1 MDNIVGIRFRE
12 GGKIYNFVPG
22 HFVLKEGDEVIV
34 KTEKGLSLGIVAT
47 PVRKRDPN
55 YPRDQLKEVFRLA
68 NDKDRHQYQD
78 SLNRE
83 KEANR
88 FCQERIEERN
98 LPMTLVDVESF
109 FDGSKIIFY
118 FYADGRV
125 DFRELVKDL
134 VKKLHTRVELRQ
146 IGVRNKAKMIG
157 GVGPCGRELCCATF
171 LKEFHSVSVKMAK
184 EQNLSLNP
192 TKISGVCGRLM
203 CCLKYEYFDYLEMKK
218 GIPKLGKRIITPEGE
233 GKVVRQNIL
242 EQRLIVALDD
252 GREIEFGVS
261 DLSLEKVGTAQSH
274 PSGRAAKTEAAAPR
288 QASGSSEQ
296 AQRNGD
302 KAEKN

>member
-12 GGKIYNFVPG
+12 GGKIYHFVPG

-34 KTEKGLSLGIVAT
+34 KTEKGLAFGTVAT
-47 PVRKRDPN
+47 PVTKRDPN
-55 YPRDQLKEVFRLA
+55 FPRDQLKDVFRLA
-68 NDKDRHQYQD
+68 NDSDRQQYQEC
-78 SLNRE
+78 LARE
-83 KEANR
+83 QEAQR
-88 FCQERIEERN
+88 FCQERIEKRD

-157 GVGPCGRELCCATF
+157 GIGPCGRELCCASF

-203 CCLKYEYFDYLEMKK
+203 CCLKYEYADYLDMKK
-218 GIPKLGKRIITPEGE
+218 HLPKVGKRIITPEGE
-233 GKVVRQNIL
+233 GKVVRQNVM
-242 EQRLIVALDD
+242 EQRVAVTLTD
-252 GREIEFGVS
+252 GREIECEVAE
-261 DLSLEKVGTAQSH
+261 LSPAQATSRGSKQTGGE
-274 PSGRAAKTEAAAPR
+274 PKTVAAGQQE
-288 QASGSSEQ
+288 
-296 AQRNGD
+296 GD

>member
-12 GGKIYNFVPG
+12 GGKIYHFAPG

-34 KTEKGLSLGIVAT
+34 KTEKGLSFGIVAT

-55 YPRDQLKEVFRLA
+55 YPKEQLKEVFRLA
-68 NDKDRHQYQD
+68 NDTDRHQYQEN
-78 SLNRE
+78 LARE
-83 KEANR
+83 KETYS
-88 FCQERIEERN
+88 FCQERIEERG

-157 GVGPCGRELCCATF
+157 GIGPCGRELCCASF

-203 CCLKYEYFDYLEMKK
+203 CCLKYEYADYLDMKK
-218 GIPKLGKRIITPEGE
+218 HIPKVGKRIITPEGE
-233 GKVVRQNIL
+233 GKVVRQNVM
-242 EQRLIVALDD
+242 EQRVAVALSD
-252 GREIEFGVS
+252 GREIEFGLA
-261 DLSLEKVGTAQSH
+261 DLSLGQATSGGRHQGGGEPRTDAATQEK
-274 PSGRAAKTEAAAPR
+274 REKAKK
-288 QASGSSEQ
+288 
-296 AQRNGD
+296 D
-302 KAEKN
+302 

>member
-12 GGKIYNFVPG
+12 GGKIYHFSPG
-22 HFVLKEGDEVIV
+22 HFVLKQGDEVIV
-34 KTEKGLSLGIVAT
+34 KTEKGLGFGIVAT
-47 PVRKRDPN
+47 PVRKRAPN
-55 YPRDQLKEVFRLA
+55 YPKDQLKEVFRLA
-68 NDKDRHQYQD
+68 NDNDRRQYQAN
-78 SLNRE
+78 LTRG
-83 KEANR
+83 KEAHH
-88 FCQERIEERN
+88 FCQERIEARS

-157 GVGPCGRELCCATF
+157 GIGPCGRELCCATF

-203 CCLKYEYFDYLEMKK
+203 CCLKYEYHDYIEMKK
-218 GIPKLGKRIITPEGE
+218 GIPKVGKRITTPEGE
-233 GKVVRQNIL
+233 GKVVRQNVM
-242 EQRLIVALDD
+242 EQRVVVALDD
-252 GREIEFGVS
+252 GREIEFGAS
-261 DLSLEKVGTAQSH
+261 DLSRQQTDAKESH
-274 PSGRAAKTEAAAPR
+274 QLNSKPKTDMTK
-288 QASGSSEQ
+288 QA
-296 AQRNGD
+296 NGD
-302 KAEKN
+302 SVKKN

>member
-12 GGKIYNFVPG
+12 GGKIYHFSPG
-22 HFVLKEGDEVIV
+22 HFVLKPGDEVIV
-34 KTEKGLSLGIVAT
+34 KTEKGLSLGFVAT
-47 PVRKRDPN
+47 PARKREPN

-68 NDKDRHQYQD
+68 NDTDRQQYQAN
-78 SLNRE
+78 LARG
-83 KEANR
+83 KEAHD
-88 FCQERIEERN
+88 FCQERIDERG

-157 GVGPCGRELCCATF
+157 GIGPCGRELCCTTF

-203 CCLKYEYFDYLEMKK
+203 CCLKYEYSDYIEMKK
-218 GIPKLGKRIITPEGE
+218 GIPKVGKRINTPEGE
-233 GKVVRQNIL
+233 GKVVRQNVM
-242 EQRLIVALDD
+242 EQRLAVSLDD
-252 GREIEFGVS
+252 GRELEFAVS
-261 DLSLEKVGTAQSH
+261 DLMPKIAGMVECHSSCDATKHRQEDTEKR
-274 PSGRAAKTEAAAPR
+274 GR
-288 QASGSSEQ
+288 
-296 AQRNGD
+296 GD
-302 KAEKN
+302 RK

>member
-12 GGKIYNFVPG
+12 SGKIYHFAPG

-34 KTEKGLSLGIVAT
+34 KTDKGLSLGIVAT
-47 PVRKRDPN
+47 PVRRRDPS
-55 YPRDQLKEVFRLA
+55 YPKDQLKEVFRLA
-68 NDKDRHQYQD
+68 NDNDRQQYQEC
-78 SLNRE
+78 LARE
-83 KEANR
+83 KEAHL
-88 FCQERIEERN
+88 FCQERIEKRG

-203 CCLKYEYFDYLEMKK
+203 CCLKYEYGDYIEMKK
-218 GIPKLGKRIITPEGE
+218 GMPKVGKRIITPEGE
-233 GKVVRQNIL
+233 GKVVRQNVMEKRVVISL
-242 EQRLIVALDD
+242 TD
-252 GREIEFGVS
+252 GREIEMDIP
-261 DLSLEKVGTAQSH
+261 DLYPNNERSEGGSQC
-274 PSGRAAKTEAAAPR
+274 SGEPKTDGEM
-288 QASGSSEQ
+288 QQ
-296 AQRNGD
+296 NGD
-302 KAEKN
+302 KE

>member
-12 GGKIYNFVPG
+12 GGKIYNFAPG

-34 KTEKGLSLGIVAT
+34 KTEQGLSFGIVAT

-55 YPRDQLKEVFRLA
+55 FPKDQLKEVFRLA
-68 NDKDRHQYQD
+68 NDNDRQQYQD
-78 SLNRE
+78 CLTRE
-83 KEANR
+83 TEAQG
-88 FCQERIEERN
+88 FCQERIEERA

-134 VKKLHTRVELRQ
+134 VKELHTRVELRQ

-203 CCLKYEYFDYLEMKK
+203 CCLKYEYADYIEMKK
-218 GIPKLGKRIITPEGE
+218 GMPKVGKRIITPEGE
-233 GKVVRQNIL
+233 GKVVRQNVM
-242 EQRLIVALDD
+242 EKRVVVALND
-252 GREIEFGVS
+252 GREVEFGLF
-261 DLSLEKVGTAQSH
+261 DLK
-274 PSGRAAKTEAAAPR
+274 KNAAACHQGGDR
-288 QASGSSEQ
+288 EGNAEQ
-296 AQRNGD
+296 DLDRG
-302 KAEKN
+302 

>member
-12 GGKIYNFVPG
+12 GGKIYNFAPG

-34 KTEKGLSLGIVAT
+34 KTEKGLSFGIVAT

-55 YPRDQLKEVFRLA
+55 FPKDQLKEVFRLA
-68 NDKDRHQYQD
+68 NDNDRQQYQEC
-78 SLNRE
+78 LTRE
-83 KEANR
+83 KEAHA
-88 FCQERIEERN
+88 FCQDRIKERA

-134 VKKLHTRVELRQ
+134 VKELHTRVELRQ

-203 CCLKYEYFDYLEMKK
+203 CCLKYEYADYIEMKR
-218 GIPKLGKRIITPEGE
+218 GMPKVGKRIITPEGE
-233 GKVVRQNIL
+233 GKVVRQNVM
-242 EQRLIVALDD
+242 EKRVVVALSD
-252 GREIEFGVS
+252 GREVEFGLF
-261 DLSLEKVGTAQSH
+261 DLEMK
-274 PSGRAAKTEAAAPR
+274 AAGCHQQGAREVKPDQDLDR
-288 QASGSSEQ
+288 G
-296 AQRNGD
+296 
-302 KAEKN
+302 

>member
-12 GGKIYNFVPG
+12 DGKIYHFIPG

-55 YPRDQLKEVFRLA
+55 YPKDQLKEVFRLA
-68 NDKDRHQYQD
+68 NDNDRQQYKDC
-78 SLNRE
+78 LARE
-83 KEANR
+83 EEAHR

-98 LPMTLVDVESF
+98 LPMVLVDVERF

-203 CCLKYEYFDYLEMKK
+203 CCLKYEYTDYVEMKK
-218 GIPKLGKRIITPEGE
+218 GMPKVGKRIITPEGE
-233 GKVVRQNIL
+233 GKVVRQNVM
-242 EQRLIVALDD
+242 EQRVAVALDD
-252 GREIEFGVS
+252 GREIEFGAS
-261 DLSLEKVGTAQSH
+261 DLSLEQTSAAGNNQR
-274 PSGRAAKTEAAAPR
+274 SGDPKPT
-288 QASGSSEQ
+288 
-296 AQRNGD
+296 
-302 KAEKN
+302 

>member
-1 MDNIVGIRFRE
+1 MI
-12 GGKIYNFVPG
+12 
-22 HFVLKEGDEVIV
+22 
-34 KTEKGLSLGIVAT
+34 
-47 PVRKRDPN
+47 
-55 YPRDQLKEVFRLA
+55 RLA
-68 NDKDRHQYQD
+68 NDNDGQQYKDCRA
-78 SLNRE
+78 RE
-83 KEANR
+83 GEARR

-98 LPMTLVDVESF
+98 LPMILVDVERF

-203 CCLKYEYFDYLEMKK
+203 CCLKYEYTDYVEMKK
-218 GIPKLGKRIITPEGE
+218 GMPKVGKRIITPEGE
-233 GKVVRQNIL
+233 GKVVRQNVM
-242 EQRLIVALDD
+242 EQRVAVALDD
-252 GREIEFGVS
+252 GREIEFGAS
-261 DLSLEKVGTAQSH
+261 DLSLEQTSAAGNNQR
-274 PSGRAAKTEAAAPR
+274 SGDPKPT
-288 QASGSSEQ
+288 
-296 AQRNGD
+296 
-302 KAEKN
+302 

>member
-1 MDNIVGIRFRE
+1 
-12 GGKIYNFVPG
+12 
-22 HFVLKEGDEVIV
+22 
-34 KTEKGLSLGIVAT
+34 VAT

-55 YPRDQLKEVFRLA
+55 FPKDQLKEVFRLA
-68 NDKDRHQYQD
+68 NDNDRQQYQD
-78 SLNRE
+78 CLTRE
-83 KEANR
+83 TEAHG
-88 FCQERIEERN
+88 FCQECIEERA

-134 VKKLHTRVELRQ
+134 VKELHTRVELRQ

-203 CCLKYEYFDYLEMKK
+203 CCLKYEYADYIEMKK
-218 GIPKLGKRIITPEGE
+218 GMPKVGKRIITPEGE
-233 GKVVRQNIL
+233 GKVVRQNVM
-242 EQRLIVALDD
+242 EKKVVVALSD
-252 GREIEFGVS
+252 GREVEFGLL
-261 DLSLEKVGTAQSH
+261 DLEAN
-274 PSGRAAKTEAAAPR
+274 AAACH
-288 QASGSSEQ
+288 QC
-296 AQRNGD
+296 GD
-302 KAEKN
+302 KEG

>member
-1 MDNIVGIRFRE
+1 
-12 GGKIYNFVPG
+12 
-22 HFVLKEGDEVIV
+22 
-34 KTEKGLSLGIVAT
+34 
-47 PVRKRDPN
+47 
-55 YPRDQLKEVFRLA
+55 VFRLA
-68 NDKDRHQYQD
+68 NDNDRQQYKDC
-78 SLNRE
+78 LARE
-83 KEANR
+83 EEAQR

-98 LPMTLVDVESF
+98 LPMILVDVERF

-203 CCLKYEYFDYLEMKK
+203 CCLKYEYTDYMEMKK
-218 GIPKLGKRIITPEGE
+218 GMPKVGKRIITPEGE
-233 GKVVRQNIL
+233 GKVVRQNVM
-242 EQRLIVALDD
+242 EQRVAVALDD
-252 GREIEFGVS
+252 GREIEFAAS
-261 DLSLEKVGTAQSH
+261 DLSLEQTGAAGSNQR
-274 PSGRAAKTEAAAPR
+274 SGDPKPT
-288 QASGSSEQ
+288 
-296 AQRNGD
+296 
-302 KAEKN
+302 

>member
-12 GGKIYNFVPG
+12 GGKIYHFAPG

-47 PVRKRDPN
+47 PVTRRDPN
-55 YPRDQLKEVFRLA
+55 YPKDQLKEVFRLA
-68 NDKDRHQYQD
+68 NDNDRQQYQEC
-78 SLNRE
+78 LARE
-83 KEANR
+83 KEAR
-88 FCQERIEERN
+88 QFCQERIDDRH

-134 VKKLHTRVELRQ
+134 VKRFHTRVELRQ

-203 CCLKYEYFDYLEMKK
+203 CCLKYEYADYLQMKR
-218 GIPKLGKRIITPEGE
+218 GMPKVGKRINTAEGE
-233 GKVVRQNIL
+233 GKVVRQNVMENRVVI
-242 EQRLIVALDD
+242 ALND
-252 GREIEFGVS
+252 GREIEFDVTNLCPHKEMS
-261 DLSLEKVGTAQSH
+261 ERCRQCCDE
-274 PSGRAAKTEAAAPR
+274 AKIDADIQENA
-288 QASGSSEQ
+288 
-296 AQRNGD
+296 D
-302 KAEKN
+302 KE

>member
-12 GGKIYNFVPG
+12 GGKIYNFAPG

-34 KTEKGLSLGIVAT
+34 KTEKGLSFGIVAT
-47 PVRKRDPN
+47 PVIKRDPN
-55 YPRDQLKEVFRLA
+55 FPKDQLKEVFRLA
-68 NDKDRHQYQD
+68 NDNDRQQYQD
-78 SLNRE
+78 CLTRE
-83 KEANR
+83 QDAYR
-88 FCQERIEERN
+88 FCQERIEERA

-134 VKKLHTRVELRQ
+134 VKELHTRVELRQ

-203 CCLKYEYFDYLEMKK
+203 CCLKYEYADYIEMKK
-218 GIPKLGKRIITPEGE
+218 GMPKVGKRIMTPEGE
-233 GKVVRQNIL
+233 GKVVRQNVM
-242 EQRLIVALDD
+242 EKRVVVALSD
-252 GREIEFGVS
+252 GREVEFGVL
-261 DLSLEKVGTAQSH
+261 DLKDSTATGHRS
-274 PSGRAAKTEAAAPR
+274 ADTEAKI
-288 QASGSSEQ
+288 EQ
-296 AQRNGD
+296 DMDRS
-302 KAEKN
+302 

>member
-1 MDNIVGIRFRE
+1 
-12 GGKIYNFVPG
+12 
-22 HFVLKEGDEVIV
+22 
-34 KTEKGLSLGIVAT
+34 LSFGVVAT

-55 YPRDQLKEVFRLA
+55 FPKDQLKEVFRLA
-68 NDKDRHQYQD
+68 NDTDRQQYQD
-78 SLNRE
+78 CLTRE
-83 KEANR
+83 KEAQS
-88 FCQERIEERN
+88 FCQRRIEERA

-134 VKKLHTRVELRQ
+134 VKELHTRVELRQ

-157 GVGPCGRELCCATF
+157 GVGPCGRELCCTTF

-203 CCLKYEYFDYLEMKK
+203 CCLKYEYSDYIEMKK
-218 GIPKLGKRIITPEGE
+218 GMPKMGKRIITPEGE
-233 GKVVRQNIL
+233 GKVVRQNVMEKKVVVVL
-242 EQRLIVALDD
+242 ND
-252 GREIEFGVS
+252 GREVEFGLS
-261 DLSLEKVGTAQSH
+261 DLE
-274 PSGRAAKTEAAAPR
+274 AKAVACH
-288 QASGSSEQ
+288 QC
-296 AQRNGD
+296 GD
-302 KAEKN
+302 RETKADQDLDRG

>member
-12 GGKIYNFVPG
+12 GGKIYNFAPG

-34 KTEKGLSLGIVAT
+34 KTEKGLSFGTVAT

-55 YPRDQLKEVFRLA
+55 FPKDQLKEVFRLA
-68 NDKDRHQYQD
+68 NDNDRQQYQEC
-78 SLNRE
+78 LTRE
-83 KEANR
+83 KEAHA
-88 FCQERIEERN
+88 FCQDRIKERA

-134 VKKLHTRVELRQ
+134 VKELHTRVELRQ

-157 GVGPCGRELCCATF
+157 GLGPCGRELCCATF

-203 CCLKYEYFDYLEMKK
+203 CCLKYEYADYIEMKK
-218 GIPKLGKRIITPEGE
+218 GMPKVGKRIITPEGE
-233 GKVVRQNIL
+233 GKVVRQNVMEKRVVVVL
-242 EQRLIVALDD
+242 ND
-252 GREIEFGVS
+252 GREVEFGLF
-261 DLSLEKVGTAQSH
+261 DLEEK
-274 PSGRAAKTEAAAPR
+274 AAGCHQCAAREVIKPDQDLDR
-288 QASGSSEQ
+288 G
-296 AQRNGD
+296 
-302 KAEKN
+302 